1 MFNYLEMQRRLLAS
15 ALPSGCEDRL
25 GVLLGELARPWVD
38 EIWTD
43 AAGNVICRKKGSG
56 KKIALP
62 AHRDVIGFMVRKILP
77 SGALKVIP
85 IGGHS
90 AGKLANTPV
99 RFENGTRGVICKC
112 VGEWDRAESLSD
124 LYVDIGA
131 LSREEAES
139 TVQVGDVAVFDTPC
153 VSGGNDTVMTP
164 YADDLVGCM
173 VLLRAMELLKEK
185 ETDNDLYF
193 IFSVREEIGTQGAN
207 VAAWNLEPALCIAVD
222 VTDALDE
229 PCSEEPKNIFFGN
242 GPSIAVRDGNIY
254 NPAVYRTL
262 RDLAEQE
269 GIPYQSESLSFGG
282 TDAGAFMDM
291 KHGTPATV
299 VSIPTRGMHSPQEM
313 YNWKDAENTAK
324 LIAAACCC
332 EFPAVK
338 SLRRV

>member
-1 MFNYLEMQRRLLAS
+1 MFDYLEMQQKLLTA

-25 GVLLGELARPWVD
+25 GALLGELARPYVD
-38 EIWTD
+38 RVWTD
-43 AAGNVICRKKGSG
+43 GAGNVICHKKGSG

-62 AHRDVIGFMVRKILP
+62 AHRDVIGFMVRNILP
-77 SGALKVIP
+77 SGALKIIP

-112 VGEWDRAESLSD
+112 VGEQDKVKSMAD
-124 LYVDIGA
+124 LYIDIGA
-131 LSREEAES
+131 SSREEAES
-139 TVQVGDVAVFDTPC
+139 AVRVGDVAVFDTPC
-153 VSGGNDTVMTP
+153 VCGGNDTIMTP

-173 VLLRAMELLKEK
+173 VLLRAMELMK

-193 IFSVREEIGTQGAN
+193 IFSVREEIGTQGAS
-207 VAAWNLEPALCIAVD
+207 VAAWEIEPALCIAVD

-229 PCSEEPKNIFFGN
+229 PCSEEPKNIFFGK

-254 NPAVYRTL
+254 NPPVYRAL
-262 RDLAEQE
+262 RELAERE
-269 GIPYQSESLSFGG
+269 GIPYQEESMPYGG

-291 KHGTPATV
+291 KHGTAATV

-313 YNWKDAENTAK
+313 YNRQDAENTAR

-338 SLRRV
+338 SLRRL